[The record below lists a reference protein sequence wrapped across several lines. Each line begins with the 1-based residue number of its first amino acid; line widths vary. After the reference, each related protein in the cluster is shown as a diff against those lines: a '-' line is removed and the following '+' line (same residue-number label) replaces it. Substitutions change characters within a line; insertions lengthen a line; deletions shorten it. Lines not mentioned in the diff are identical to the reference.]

1 MAAANIAPIYDGNV
15 NPDFC
20 IKSEIIEPNPIAI
33 NKKDAPVI
41 NFFKHNIFVFSS
53 L

>member
-1 MAAANIAPIYDGNV
+1 MYDGNV
-15 NPDFC
+15 NPVFC

-33 NKKDAPVI
+33 NKNDDPVI
-41 NFFKHNIFVFSS
+41 NLFNDKIFVFSS